1 MINWLIRM
9 EHIAKQDAAM
19 TDLSNFRPA
28 QTDSATGPTFWLSI
42 LEKCLSAHLVR
53 SVLDRAQRLTCQ
65 FVRDRLDSE
74 DSSGEFRSQQ
84 LNDTAQ
90 LVTHDSCDPRAA
102 LSSSSARVQRFDRLY
117 KNAGMTHRVEAV
129 IYLEFGGAEAAT
141 FWMRKPSD
149 EAIQATLRRRG
160 SLSVQNYQLIEL

>member
-1 MINWLIRM
+1 M

-42 LEKCLSAHLVR
+42 LEKCLSAHPVR

-74 DSSGEFRSQQ
+74 DSSGEFRSQ
-84 LNDTAQ
+84 LLVNTAQ
-90 LVTHDSCDPRAA
+90 QVPIGLIDPCAA
-102 LSSSSARVQRFDRLY
+102 LSSTSARVQRFDRLY

-129 IYLEFGGAEAAT
+129 IHREFGGAEAAT

-149 EAIQATLRRRG
+149 KAIQATLVRRG
-160 SLSVQNYQLIEL
+160 SRGAQNYQLIEL

>member
-1 MINWLIRM
+1 M
-9 EHIAKQDAAM
+9 K
-19 TDLSNFRPA
+19 DLSNFRPP
-28 QTDSATGPTFWLSI
+28 QTDTATGPTFWLSI
-42 LEKCLSAHLVR
+42 LEKCFSGHPVR

-65 FVRDRLDSE
+65 FFPDRLDSE
-74 DSSGEFRSQQ
+74 DSSGEIRSQQ

-117 KNAGMTHRVEAV
+117 KSSGMTHRVEAV
-129 IYLEFGGAEAAT
+129 IYLEYGGAEAAT
-141 FWMRKPSD
+141 FWMRKPSE

-160 SLSVQNYQLIEL
+160 SLSVHNYQLIEL